1 MVTLTTK
8 RSNETYLEQNAIRL
22 PYWLVYADGTEIGK
36 MKADYK
42 TMTQRTFSG
51 VVQVNGSSYSS
62 SGMRSMK
69 HVLAD
74 LEIQINSEKAVDI
87 QVETNHTEQ
96 VV

>member
-1 MVTLTTK
+1 MVTLTSK

-22 PYWLVYADGTEIGK
+22 PYWLVLAEGLEIGT

-51 VVQVNGSSYSS
+51 VVSFNGVSYTS

-69 HVLAD
+69 HVQAD
-74 LEIQINSEKAVDI
+74 LESQINSEKAIDI
-87 QVETNHTEQ
+87 KIETLHTDS
-96 VV
+96 VI